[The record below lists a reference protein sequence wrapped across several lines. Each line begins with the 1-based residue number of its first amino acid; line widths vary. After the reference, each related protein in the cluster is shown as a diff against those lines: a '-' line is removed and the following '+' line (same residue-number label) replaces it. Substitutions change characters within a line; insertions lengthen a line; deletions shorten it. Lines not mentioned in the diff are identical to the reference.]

1 MVGLRIQGL
10 VRAVRLA
17 RADMRAGFDEAGREA
32 FLKRV
37 RRVVARADE
46 ILDDNGYMVE
56 HLPAPSRTA
65 LSDLRAIAALRAAAL
80 APAGPSQPVRKPVQL
95 KNVVRTLDGCLER
108 LAAGASDP
116 AIARDVRLEAQV
128 AADAIAG
135 LCADAGSHT
144 AGLAGPSKRAYAMLR
159 WLSQPENME
168 RYVEQVRFAVRKF
181 PELWEQVSGITD
193 PSAARV
199 RFKPTGPL
207 IRSGPPEDPRAWTLA
222 IGCLAADEED
232 LRAILECV
240 GLGGEASSQA
250 RARRAVFA
258 RSEAYGAVR
267 LELDFLADPTPFQP
281 RGRAYDLDVL
291 YERLDRRF
299 FRGALEKPHLHWRD
313 TQSRRTFGLF
323 IPALDLACL
332 NPLLDDPAVPE
343 FVAEAVLYHE
353 LLHKKHGMRLVGG
366 RAHVHTPAFKAEERL
381 HPRLAESDRWL
392 VALAHGR
399 SPPAEP
405 QAPPE
410 PRPVPAPPP
419 PSVPR
424 VLPNAQFARPPRP
437 GRNAACW
444 CGSGRKYK
452 HCHLAADDRA

>member
-10 VRAVRLA
+10 VRAARRA
-17 RADMRAGFDEAGREA
+17 RADMRAGFDDDGREA

-37 RRVVARADE
+37 RRLVARADE
-46 ILDDNGYMVE
+46 ILDEHDCNGL

-108 LAAGASDP
+108 LATGASDQ

-128 AADAIAG
+128 SADAIAG

-168 RYVEQVRFAVRKF
+168 RYSEQVQFAVRVL
-181 PELWEQVSGITD
+181 PELWEQVSGIAD

-207 IRSGPPEDPRAWTLA
+207 LRVGSRGDCCEWTLA
-222 IGCLAADEED
+222 IGCLAADEAD

-240 GLGGEASSQA
+240 VLRGEASSQA
-250 RARRAVFA
+250 RARRAVFT

-299 FRGALEKPHLHWRD
+299 FQGALAKPHLHWRE
-313 TQSRRTFGLF
+313 THSRRTFGVF

-353 LLHKKHGMRLVGG
+353 LLHKKHGARLVGG

-381 HPRLAESDRWL
+381 HPRFAESDRWL
-392 VALAHGR
+392 IALAHGR

-405 QAPPE
+405 QDPPE

-419 PSVPR
+419 PSAPR
-424 VLPNAQFARPPRP
+424 VPPNAPFARPPRP
-437 GRNAACW
+437 SRNAACW

-452 HCHLAADDRA
+452 RCHLAADDRA